1 MNGLGMNDNQIARET
16 VDAAV
21 QVHKRLGPGLLE
33 SVYKSVMA
41 HELTKRG
48 LSVIRERAV
57 PVVYDSIRLDVG
69 FRVDL
74 LVNLRLV
81 VELKSVEAIAP
92 VHIMQVVTYL
102 RLMDLRLG
110 LLLNF
115 GAPLMKDGIRRVVNN
130 FVEE

>member
-92 VHIMQVVTYL
+92 VHVMQVVTYL

>member
-102 RLMDLRLG
+102 RLIDLRLG

-115 GAPLMKDGIRRVVNN
+115 GAPLMKDGIRRIVNN

>member
-81 VELKSVEAIAP
+81 V
-92 VHIMQVVTYL
+92 
-102 RLMDLRLG
+102 
-110 LLLNF
+110 
-115 GAPLMKDGIRRVVNN
+115 
-130 FVEE
+130 

>member
-41 HELTKRG
+41 HELTKRV

-57 PVVYDSIRLDVG
+57 PVVYDSIHLDVG

>member
-1 MNGLGMNDNQIARET
+1 MNDNQIARET

>member
-115 GAPLMKDGIRRVVNN
+115 GAPLMKDGIRRIVNN